1 MKNTFHID
9 LMHFIREESG
19 TLYPDQVVSFIHECG
34 MEQEGGGIEKVIQAY
49 EKGFGFEEALNSYFR
64 ETFQSPE
71 NSPFVRKDPITGAV
85 YTIPSKRSEY
95 DGKIKEK
102 YADFR
107 FNRYLYKDYEL
118 NKKFVKVE
126 RISVADIL
134 IECESWIEI
143 DFTKLENSAGIQLQ
157 QFDLKTMLNKVQA
170 YLKNTLHAGRQ
181 KPIKRICFDGM
192 CFCGTTYLSLE
203 KETMEICAALEEI
216 SARGAAFL
224 NEVYVQ
230 NISFYFEQHDNV
242 LSRHNGINFR
252 DTRFFDAVYIR
263 NIKLQG
269 YTDMAEFSFED
280 ARLSKALRINNVV
293 FGNAKLYLFQTILEH
308 NQSIILSNLCFSEN
322 SEIDLTGVETPAARI
337 KLVNIEYLPIVKM
350 RFESLYME
358 NVGQCSPDIFLLF
371 KNCKIYNPVYI
382 KNVSQLSFWESH
394 NFSRIVEGNDWKPIL
409 KDQRA
414 LEDSWTLRRAKVRSK
429 LIMAVYN
436 NRHADYFGVKHNL
449 RNISNLAK
457 AKDFVLLKE
466 NFRSAGEYDRED
478 STFLLYMKYKPYL
491 DAWNKGKN
499 LEELCQNRINKM
511 MYFCLD
517 FIGKYGISPTRIFVI
532 WVLVYVCQIV
542 VKSLDS
548 DLYVFTKDVID
559 AVNAFLISYFSVAVV
574 RRTLH

>member
-34 MEQEGGGIEKVIQAY
+34 MEQEGGEIEKVIQAY
-49 EKGFGFEEALNSYFR
+49 EKGSDFEEALNTYFQKA
-64 ETFQSPE
+64 FQSHD
-71 NSPFVRKDPITGAV
+71 NSPFIRKDPITGAV

-107 FNRYLYKDYEL
+107 FNRYLYKDYEF
-118 NKKFVKVE
+118 NKKCVKVE
-126 RISVADIL
+126 RISVADI
-134 IECESWIEI
+134 IVECESWIEI
-143 DFTKLENSAGIQLQ
+143 DFTKLENSAGIQFE
-157 QFDLKTMLNKVQA
+157 QFDLRAMLNRVQA

-203 KETMEICAALEEI
+203 KETMEICVALEEI
-216 SARGAAFL
+216 SARGAVFL
-224 NEVYVQ
+224 NEVYIQ
-230 NISFYFEQHDNV
+230 NISFYFERHDDV
-242 LSRHNGINFR
+242 LYCHNGINFR

-269 YTDMAEFSFED
+269 YTDKAEFSFED
-280 ARLSKALRINNVV
+280 ARFSKELRINNVV
-293 FGNAKLYLFQTILEH
+293 FGNAKLYLFQTILERYK
-308 NQSIILSNLCFSEN
+308 SIILSNLCFSEN
-322 SEIDLTGVETPAARI
+322 AEIDLTGVETPAACI
-337 KLVNIEYLPIVKM
+337 ELVNIEYLPIVKM
-350 RFESLYME
+350 RFESLYLE
-358 NVGQCSPDIFLLF
+358 NEGECSPNIFLLF

-394 NFSRIVEGNDWKPIL
+394 NFSRIVEENDWKPIL
-409 KDQRA
+409 INQRA
-414 LEDSWTLRRAKVRSK
+414 LEGSWTLRRAKVRSK

-436 NRHADYFGVKHNL
+436 NRHVDYFGVKHNL
-449 RNISNLAK
+449 RNVSSLAK
-457 AKDFVLLKE
+457 AKDLVLLKE

-491 DAWNKGKN
+491 DAWGKGKN
-499 LEELCQNRINKM
+499 LEELRQNRINKM
-511 MYFCLD
+511 MYYCLD

-532 WVLVYVCQIV
+532 WLSVHVYQIAGNP
-542 VKSLDS
+542 S
-548 DLYVFTKDVID
+548 DLDLYAFSEKVFD
-559 AVNAFLISYFSVAVV
+559 AITSFLVSYFSVAVV
-574 RRTLH
+574 RKTLH